1 MKVATA
7 IVIVSC
13 VPIVIVGQVNK
24 RRRGNE
30 RGNERERERERER
43 DAASR
48 YLRVKCICLLYKV
61 SGDVELICMT
71 GCK

>member
-30 RGNERERERERER
+30 RGNEREREREREMQQ
-43 DAASR
+43 AGI
-48 YLRVKCICLLYKV
+48 Y
-61 SGDVELICMT
+61 E
-71 GCK
+71 